1 LIKIIEQSTT
11 EREKETRKLFQAI
24 KPYLDEGMI
33 YSKAVKKVKGL
44 PSSYPCTNLAWFRD
58 VVEYGESKGYS
69 YKKYSGKAGRK
80 KKRLV

>member
-1 LIKIIEQSTT
+1 MSEHSEDLAQIVAYMRAHWPSQ
-11 EREKETRKLFQAI
+11 
-24 KPYLDEGMI
+24 
-33 YSKAVKKVKGL
+33 VKKEWQV
-44 PSSYPCTNLAWFRD
+44 D